1 MDKRLREVVVLG
13 GGSAGWLVAAL
24 LAAEHGEPRG
34 GLRVTLVESPAAPP
48 IGVGEGT
55 WPSMRDTLRRIESE
69 GYSLHLVLDCKRDGE
84 AQTPAVP
91 RAAAGGEPVFRINGD
106 DLFFLRSCGIDPTR
120 RRRRS
125 G

>member
-1 MDKRLREVVVLG
+1 MAILDENLRQMLRDLG
-13 GGSAGWLVAAL
+13 RAL
-24 LAAEHGEPRG
+24 SQAIA
-34 GLRVTLVESPAAPP
+34 ESPE
-48 IGVGEGT
+48 VGE
-55 WPSMRDTLRRIESE
+55 TLRRIESE

-84 AQTPAVP
+84 SPTPAAP

>member
-1 MDKRLREVVVLG
+1 M
-13 GGSAGWLVAAL
+13 AL
-24 LAAEHGEPRG
+24 LDEN
-34 GLRVTLVESPAAPP
+34 LRQMLRDLGRALSHAISESPE
-48 IGVGEGT
+48 VGE
-55 WPSMRDTLRRIESE
+55 TLRRIENE

-84 AQTPAVP
+84 TAATPEPP
-91 RAAAGGEPVFRINGD
+91 RRAGGEPVFRINGD

>member
-1 MDKRLREVVVLG
+1 M
-13 GGSAGWLVAAL
+13 AL
-24 LAAEHGEPRG
+24 LDEN
-34 GLRVTLVESPAAPP
+34 LRQMLRDLGRALSHAIAESPE
-48 IGVGEGT
+48 VGE
-55 WPSMRDTLRRIESE
+55 TLRRIESE

-84 AQTPAVP
+84 TPAAP
-91 RAAAGGEPVFRINGD
+91 AARPAGRAEPVFRINGD

>member
-1 MDKRLREVVVLG
+1 M
-13 GGSAGWLVAAL
+13 AL
-24 LAAEHGEPRG
+24 LDEN
-34 GLRVTLVESPAAPP
+34 LRQMLRDLGRALSHAISESPE
-48 IGVGEGT
+48 VGE
-55 WPSMRDTLRRIESE
+55 TLRRIESE

-84 AQTPAVP
+84 SSIAAPAPSP
-91 RAAAGGEPVFRINGD
+91 RPRAGGEPVFRINGD

>member
-1 MDKRLREVVVLG
+1 M
-13 GGSAGWLVAAL
+13 AL
-24 LAAEHGEPRG
+24 LDEN
-34 GLRVTLVESPAAPP
+34 LRQMLRDLGRALSHAISESPE
-48 IGVGEGT
+48 VGE
-55 WPSMRDTLRRIESE
+55 TLRRIESE

-84 AQTPAVP
+84 NTVTAQPAEP
-91 RAAAGGEPVFRINGD
+91 RRGGGEPTFRINGD

>member
-1 MDKRLREVVVLG
+1 MALVDEKLRQMLRELG
-13 GGSAGWLVAAL
+13 RAL
-24 LAAEHGEPRG
+24 SHAIAD
-34 GLRVTLVESPAAPP
+34 SPE
-48 IGVGEGT
+48 VGK
-55 WPSMRDTLRRIESE
+55 TLRRIESE

-84 AQTPAVP
+84 SLPEPSPAP
-91 RAAAGGEPVFRINGD
+91 RPGGEPAFRINGD